1 MAKKQRPFYR
11 VRYTSEGVRITLVG
25 ARGGVR
31 HVYMDELVPLEEGL
45 TRMESVFAKGQA
57 LVSQRSGRV
66 RQMEAK

>member
-1 MAKKQRPFYR
+1 
-11 VRYTSEGVRITLVG
+11 
-25 ARGGVR
+25 
-31 HVYMDELVPLEEGL
+31 MDELVPLEEGL